1 MTLPDCLHRG
11 SLGEIRFVGSR
22 IDLYFV
28 VEAYNQFWPAEA
40 IALRYDTLRLADIR
54 KAIEF
59 YHEHQADVDAYV
71 RDVDAEYERLIATL
85 PRLDIDALR
94 ARLAQRQGDA
104 GTQAATVE

>member
-28 VEAYNQFWPAEA
+28 IEAYNQGWPAEA
-40 IALRYDTLRLADIR
+40 IALRYDTVRLIDIT

-59 YHEHQADVDAYV
+59 YHANRADVDAYIQECDRLYDEV
-71 RDVDAEYERLIATL
+71 RAQAKRIDFDELRSRLAARDAE
-85 PRLDIDALR
+85 
-94 ARLAQRQGDA
+94 
-104 GTQAATVE
+104 QAAKAAG